1 MNSTKHRGAVA
12 RGRAAGARGG
22 SRGFTLLE
30 TVIALCVALVVG
42 FGAISLFIFS
52 VNYNAGASDR
62 ARALAIAQQ
71 RVETLR
77 SLPYA
82 SVSNTNSTVP
92 YDDGSAAAGA
102 SDRRTFA
109 VTTVIEN
116 TAGVSNSRQKT
127 ITVTVRPNDAGRWS
141 SGAVT
146 LRTYRASHEFVT
158 P

>member
-1 MNSTKHRGAVA
+1 MNSTQHGETGA
-12 RGRAAGARGG
+12 RRRAAAED

-30 TVIALCVALVVG
+30 TVIALFVALVVG

-52 VNYNAGASDR
+52 INYNAGASDR

-77 SLPYA
+77 SAPYA
-82 SVSNTNSTVP
+82 GLADTNTTVA
-92 YDDGSAAAGA
+92 YNDGSAAAGA

-146 LRTYRASHEFVT
+146 LRTYRSSIEFEV

>member
-1 MNSTKHRGAVA
+1 MNSTMHRGA
-12 RGRAAGARGG
+12 RRRAARAQDG
-22 SRGFTLLE
+22 RGFTLLE

-82 SVSNTNSTVP
+82 GVANTNSTVA
-92 YDDGSAAAGA
+92 YNDGSADAGV

-116 TAGVSNSRQKT
+116 TPGVSNSRQKT

-146 LRTYRASHEFVT
+146 LRTYRSSHEFVT